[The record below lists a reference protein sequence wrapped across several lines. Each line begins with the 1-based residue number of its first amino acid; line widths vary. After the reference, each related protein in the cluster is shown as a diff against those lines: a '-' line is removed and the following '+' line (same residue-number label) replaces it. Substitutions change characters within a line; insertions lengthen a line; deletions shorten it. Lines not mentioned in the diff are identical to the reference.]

1 MISTGDITLNRILL
15 MCLRNFW
22 RVPGAWFKLCKYAK
36 NTDKYS
42 RQEMYDHIHF
52 IMNCAVTSGN
62 LDFRVY
68 GKENLPS
75 EDGFMFYGNHQGF
88 FDAVALIAACE
99 RPIAAVFKKELS
111 NIPFCKQVI
120 ACTGSY
126 AMDREDVRQ
135 SMEVILQVAKDVVEK
150 KKNVIIFPEGTRSKS
165 GNKMGEFHAGS
176 FKSVQKAKCP
186 LVPFVF
192 INSSRVL
199 EDKGIGPMTVQ
210 LHFLE
215 PIPYEEYK
223 PYKTPE
229 LAALVKGR
237 IQEILDKY
245 AD

>member
-1 MISTGDITLNRILL
+1 MDQGDIALNRILL

-22 RVPGAWFKLCKYAK
+22 RVPGAWIKLCRYAK
-36 NTDKYS
+36 NTVKYS
-42 RQEMYDHIHF
+42 RQEMYDHIHY
-52 IMNCAVTSGN
+52 IMNLAVTSGN
-62 LDFRVY
+62 LDFQVY
-68 GKENLPS
+68 GRENLP
-75 EDGFMFYGNHQGF
+75 EENGYMLYGNHQGF
-88 FDAVALIAACE
+88 FDAVALIAAIKK
-99 RPIAAVFKKELS
+99 PIAAVFKKELS

-135 SMEVILQVAKDVVEK
+135 SMEVILQVAKDVVEQ
-150 KKNVIIFPEGTRSKS
+150 KKNVVIFPEGTRSKN

-176 FKSVQKAKCP
+176 FKSVQRAKCP

-199 EDKGIGPMTVQ
+199 EDKGIGPMMVQ

-215 PIPYEEYK
+215 PISYEEYK
-223 PYKTPE
+223 PMKTPE

-237 IQEILDKY
+237 IQEVLDQY